1 MNLNIEGQ
9 RINGLYLG
17 FLPYSGLVVDSRVK
31 YGGDIQYT
39 VLIDEPIKVYGEV
52 RDIILVC
59 KGEVNRILVEEMQ

>member
-1 MNLNIEGQ
+1 MNLDLEGQ

-52 RDIILVC
+52 RDMILVG